1 MMENTQNA
9 PARYGLSLH
18 WLTVISLVYLA
29 IPCMLF
35 FSMWFTPW
43 AAWCVNLGI
52 ILCIISY
59 ARVKLTEQIRWQPG
73 IAGWCMIAFSA
84 VSSVFLFLANGI
96 AGYIQP
102 APDILIFRE
111 ALYNN
116 LIHESWP
123 LVLPDGKEMS
133 YYLAGMLPPALLAR
147 LSEDYTIQRLIAACW
162 YGLGIWLSLLL
173 FFCRHR
179 RFSLLFLIFSVA
191 FYDPAY
197 ICINAFAGTGE
208 IWQVITHIFGIHG
221 ENTYVGAAPPVKM
234 LLAHAQGCNFQPF
247 TLLCASII
255 LNNQERVEKLIP
267 LCIALILPSSP
278 LGAVGCM
285 PLGLYA
291 WWHKSQA
298 KPGVRLLNL
307 LIPVCIAAL
316 CALYYGRTSSATSL
330 GITGALM
337 NNWSYFLYNYYSSIL
352 LSAILFTIVLFP
364 ILRQDIS
371 LRISLAC
378 TLLIPWI
385 YYGSSPES
393 GVFGNNELWLKSCII
408 FHLHLIAALCFNWHS
423 LSFLK
428 YLYPLAFCLLVVRD
442 KQIVAP
448 VFTGEP
454 LVQDVWSGH
463 LHHSHPS
470 LYQKIPDCKPVLIPG
485 ILLKKGEAE
494 QIWPGLILPKAKG
507 CDYTRPAQPDG
518 YHIRY

>member
-1 MMENTQNA
+1 M
-9 PARYGLSLH
+9 H
-18 WLTVISLVYLA
+18 WVTLASLVYLA

-35 FSMWFTPW
+35 FSMWFSPW
-43 AAWCVNLGI
+43 VAWFVNLGT

-59 ARVKLTEQIRWQPG
+59 ARVKQSGQTSWQPG

-147 LSEDYTIQRLIAACW
+147 LSDDYTVQRLIAACW

-173 FFCRHR
+173 FFCHHR
-179 RFSLLFLIFSVA
+179 RFSFLFLIFTIA

-208 IWQVITHIFGIHG
+208 IWQLMARIFGIQG
-221 ENTYVGAAPPVKM
+221 ENTYVGAAPPIKM

-247 TLLCASII
+247 TLLCASLI
-255 LNNQERVEKLIP
+255 LNNQERTEKLIP
-267 LCIALILPSSP
+267 LCVALILPSSP
-278 LGAVGCM
+278 LGAIGCM
-285 PLGLYA
+285 PLALYA
-291 WWHKSQA
+291 WWHKSQV
-298 KPGVRLLNL
+298 KPRVRLKNL
-307 LIPVCIAAL
+307 LIPVSIAAM

-330 GITGALM
+330 GITGELM
-337 NNWSYFLYNYYSSIL
+337 NNWSYFLFNYYSAIL

-364 ILRQDIS
+364 ILRQDIP
-371 LRISLAC
+371 LRISIAC
-378 TLLIPWI
+378 VLLIPWI

-393 GVFGNNELWLKSCII
+393 GVFGNNELWLKSCVI
-408 FHLHLIAALCFNWHS
+408 FHLHLIAALCFNWHR

-428 YLYPLAFCLLVVRD
+428 YLYPLAFCILITRD
-442 KQIVAP
+442 EQIVRP

-454 LVQDVWSGH
+454 RVQDVWNGH
-463 LHHSHPS
+463 LHHNHPS
-470 LYQKIPDCKPVLIPG
+470 LYQKIPDCKPALIPG
-485 ILLKKGEAE
+485 LLLKKGEAE
-494 QIWPGLILPKAKG
+494 HTWPGLILPKAKG

-518 YHIRY
+518 YHIRH